1 MFVDVKN
8 NFFKIKKYYLNV
20 FPNKK
25 HRILNHLKDTHILNF
40 FFYMTTSPLRFD
52 ERTIL
57 LIKKIRF
64 KLNKKKKGTNL
75 LLLIKKFRIVF
86 NSLA

>member
-1 MFVDVKN
+1 MYFRTKN
-8 NFFKIKKYYLNV
+8 IV
-20 FPNKK
+20 
-25 HRILNHLKDTHILNF
+25 LNHLKDTHILNF

-64 KLNKKKKGTNL
+64 KLNKKKKRNQSSFVN
-75 LLLIKKFRIVF
+75 KKIQ
-86 NSLA
+86 NSF